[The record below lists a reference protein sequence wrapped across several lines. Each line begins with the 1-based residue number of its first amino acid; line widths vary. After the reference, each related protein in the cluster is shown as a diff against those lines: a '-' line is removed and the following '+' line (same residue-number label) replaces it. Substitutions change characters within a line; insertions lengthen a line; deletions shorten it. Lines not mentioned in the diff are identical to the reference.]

1 MKRRKKVFYIFLSF
15 LTVLLFYS
23 TGFIYKKLKR
33 FFVLPCVFHMFT
45 GYYCCG
51 CGGTRSFFA
60 LLQGNILKSLR
71 YNPIVV
77 FGVILLILKWLE
89 LITDKKIIPKNRIFW
104 YTVPGIFLFFYIIRN
119 FIPAIAPI

>member
-1 MKRRKKVFYIFLSF
+1 MKRRKKVFYIFLPF
-15 LTVLLFYS
+15 LTVLLFYL

-33 FFVLPCVFHMFT
+33 FFILPCVFHMLT

-60 LLQGNILKSLR
+60 LLHGNISKSIR

-77 FGVILLILKWLE
+77 FGVILLFMKWLE
-89 LITDKKIIPKNRIFW
+89 MISDKKIIPQNRIFW
-104 YTVPGIFLFFYIIRN
+104 YTVPGIFLLFYIIRN
-119 FIPAIAPI
+119 FIPILAPV

>member
-1 MKRRKKVFYIFLSF
+1 MKRCKKILFIILPA
-15 LTVLLFYS
+15 LIIAVLYAI
-23 TGFIYKKLKR
+23 GFVYKKFKR

-71 YNPIVV
+71 YNPIIV
-77 FGVILLILKWLE
+77 FGIILLFLKWLE
-89 LITDKKIIPKNRIFW
+89 LIADKKIIPQSRIFW
-104 YTVPGIFLFFYIIRN
+104 YTVPGIFIAFYILRN